1 MTNFCLTA
9 LIISVVLLLAASCGS
24 VRLYK
29 KQKRRGQAE
38 ESSFSISPFR
48 LFLVGVFLA
57 GLALFFPV
65 YYLDYFAT
73 EAVVAREF
81 KSLLLSLLNTIHIFI
96 LNGNFDA
103 IGALVSNPE
112 NVHVAVGIVYSVY
125 AAILYVLAPVLTAG
139 LVLSFFKD
147 AFTRWK
153 YRLYNNADIY
163 LMSELNERSIALAE
177 DILLQKENGGKGKP
191 RRKVV
196 VFADVFEAQEEN
208 KFELVLRA
216 KRLGAICMKRDICKI
231 DLRRGGT
238 ASVRK
243 LYFIREDEDENVRQA
258 LEMLE
263 KCRGDARYNNYNTQL
278 FVFTFAADTAGEV
291 LFNSVDF
298 GEMKVRRINENVNLV
313 LSTLQ
318 EHSIFADA
326 VYSEGEKQ
334 MNVVIVGLGGY
345 GTELLKTLCW
355 CGQMIGYTINIHAFD
370 KDEEASERIRALA
383 PELIQYNA
391 DQTADEPYY
400 NITFYN
406 KTDVTSARFMDE
418 LDTIPNVT
426 TAFVTLGE
434 DGLNMATAL
443 KMRTQFERLH
453 LEHGWNVPPVLA
465 VVYSDVKTHSFNGGR
480 ELKSVMD
487 GRDYGVRFIGNMH
500 SRYTLEVI
508 EQTELER
515 LGQECHLFWTI
526 DAGERKINAAKTP
539 EEKARLTEELKTEK
553 HEQLV
558 KYERFEYY
566 RKASMAQAMHEV
578 LRRGLGVLPD
588 QNGYTGAQ
596 VTEWE
601 HRRWTVFMRAEGYVY
616 EDLSEYPILKDT
628 GKKRATDDIARAHE
642 RLKHCE
648 VLSSEEWDKDARLIG
663 AKERKTIED

>member
-65 YYLDYFAT
+65 YYLDYFAA

>member
-112 NVHVAVGIVYSVY
+112 NVHVAVGIIYSVY

-278 FVFTFAADTAGEV
+278 FVFTFAADTAGEI

>member
-1 MTNFCLTA
+1 MTNFCLAA
-9 LIISVVLLLAASCGS
+9 LILSVSFTVLAVVGS
-24 VRLYK
+24 AYLHKR
-29 KQKRRGQAE
+29 QRRRGKE
-38 ESSFSISPFR
+38 EETRFPLSPFR
-48 LFLVGVFLA
+48 LFLIGFFLA
-57 GLALFFPV
+57 GVALFFPV
-65 YYLDYFAT
+65 YYLDYFAE

-81 KSLLLSLLNTIHIFI
+81 KSLLLSLHNTMRIFI
-96 LNGNFDA
+96 LDGDFDT
-103 IGALVSNPE
+103 IGGVVSSAD
-112 NVHVAVGIVYSVY
+112 NVHAAVGIVYSVY
-125 AAILYVLAPVLTAG
+125 GAILYVLAPVLTAG
-139 LVLSFFKD
+139 FVLSFFKD
-147 AFTRWK
+147 AFARLK
-153 YRLYNNADIY
+153 YRLYFNADIY

-177 DILLQKENGGKGKP
+177 DILLEKEGEKKVKR

-196 VFADVFEAQEEN
+196 MFADVFEAQEETN
-208 KFELVLRA
+208 FELVLRA
-216 KRLGAICMKRDICKI
+216 KRLGAICMKRDISKI
-231 DLRRGGT
+231 GLQRGGT
-238 ASVRK
+238 DSVRK

-278 FVFTFAADTAGEV
+278 FVFTFATDTGGET

-298 GEMKVRRINENVNLV
+298 GEMKVRRINENTNLV

-326 VYSEGEKQ
+326 VEVEGDKQ

-370 KDEEASERIRALA
+370 KDEEASERIRAIA

-391 DQTADEPYY
+391 DKTAEEPYY

-406 KTDVTSARFMDE
+406 KTDVTSAKFTDALE
-418 LDTIPNVT
+418 TIPNVT

-453 LEHGWNVPPVLA
+453 LEKGWNVPPVLA
-465 VVYSDVKTHSFNGGR
+465 VVYSDVKTRSFNGGR
-480 ELKSVMD
+480 ELKSIMD

-508 EQTELER
+508 EQTELES
-515 LGQECHLFWTI
+515 LGQACHLFWTI

-539 EEKARLTEELKTEK
+539 EERARLIEELKIEK
-553 HEQLV
+553 HKQLV

-601 HRRWTVFMRAEGYVY
+601 HRRWTVFMRSEGYVY
-616 EDLSEYPILKDT
+616 EDLSEYPTLEDT

-648 VLSSEEWDKDARLIG
+648 ILSSEEWDKDARLIG
-663 AKERKTIED
+663 AKERKTREK